1 MELQGRREEP
11 AAVTA
16 AMERRVWRREQPVR
30 EERVNVPPWL
40 IQENVKAKREEK
52 KKNDEDDDDLCGGD
66 DGDGFAFGS
75 DY

>member
-1 MELQGRREEP
+1 MALLLVPTIEAQTECVSKLVP
-11 AAVTA
+11 CFNDLNTTTT
-16 AMERRVWRREQPVR
+16 PVKKITSNPKR
-30 EERVNVPPWL
+30 K
-40 IQENVKAKREEK
+40 KAKREEK

>member
-1 MELQGRREEP
+1 VELQGRREEP

-40 IQENVKAKREEK
+40 IQENVKARDVTKIGKHTNRR
-52 KKNDEDDDDLCGGD
+52 
-66 DGDGFAFGS
+66 
-75 DY
+75 